1 MATKRKTNRKPAA
14 KARPKKAAPVKAK
27 PARKATPSAP
37 AGENREV
44 HYTDLRKVMLA
55 NALKRLR

>member
-1 MATKRKTNRKPAA
+1 MATKRKTNRKPAKGRA
-14 KARPKKAAPVKAK
+14 KKAGPAKAK
-27 PARKATPSAP
+27 PARATGST
-37 AGENREV
+37 GENREL

>member
-1 MATKRKTNRKPAA
+1 MATKRKTNRKPA
-14 KARPKKAAPVKAK
+14 KARVSRAGPKKSK
-27 PARKATPSAP
+27 PAGAKRR
-37 AGENREV
+37 AGEGDREV

>member
-1 MATKRKTNRKPAA
+1 MATKRKTNRKPAKGRA
-14 KARPKKAAPVKAK
+14 RKAEPAKAK
-27 PARKATPSAP
+27 PARSRAASTGA
-37 AGENREV
+37 NREE